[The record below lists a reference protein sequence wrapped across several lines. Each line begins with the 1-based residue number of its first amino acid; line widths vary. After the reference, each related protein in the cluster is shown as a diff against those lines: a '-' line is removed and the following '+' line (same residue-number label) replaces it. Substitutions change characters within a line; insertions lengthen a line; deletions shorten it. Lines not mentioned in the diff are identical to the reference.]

1 MDMIKELL
9 NLPDA
14 DNCEQLQGE
23 ELDKFKDK
31 VKKAE
36 QKFNDGGIYICPVC
50 DGKSRMC
57 DDDYQSLECEYL
69 ERDMLG
75 DSYYEN

>member
-1 MDMIKELL
+1 MNMLKEIL
-9 NLPDA
+9 NLP
-14 DNCEQLQGE
+14 NVNSCEQLQDK
-23 ELDKFKDK
+23 ELDNFKRK
-31 VKKAE
+31 VKKAA

-50 DGKSRMC
+50 NGKSRMC

-75 DSYYEN
+75 DRYYEN

>member
-9 NLPDA
+9 NLPDV

-36 QKFNDGGIYICPVC
+36 QKFNDGDIYICPVC

>member
-36 QKFNDGGIYICPVC
+36 QKFNDGDIYICPVC

>member
-1 MDMIKELL
+1 MIKELL
-9 NLPDA
+9 NLPNVG
-14 DNCEQLQGE
+14 NCEQLQGK
-23 ELDKFKDK
+23 ELDQFKDK

-75 DSYYEN
+75 DNYYEN